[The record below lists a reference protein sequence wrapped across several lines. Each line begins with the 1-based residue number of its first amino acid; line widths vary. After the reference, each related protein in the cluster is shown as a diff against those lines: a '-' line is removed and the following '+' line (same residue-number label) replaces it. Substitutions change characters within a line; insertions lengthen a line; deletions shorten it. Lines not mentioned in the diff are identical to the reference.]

1 MGKRIGAIVAV
12 AVTLCS
18 AAVCRARDLGEILVE
33 KGLITP
39 EDLRQ
44 AREEEKQKVAAEES
58 RREMITAKLP
68 KWLDMIIPFGD
79 LRVRHEGFY
88 EDGLV
93 ARNRFRFRA
102 RVGLTV
108 APSEEASATFRLASG
123 DANDPISANQTF
135 NNVFTKKSVNF
146 DQ

>member
-1 MGKRIGAIVAV
+1 MCKRLVAIAAV
-12 AVTLCS
+12 ALTVWGTGKS
-18 AAVCRARDLGEILVE
+18 WASDLGEILVE

-39 EDLRQ
+39 EELRQ

-68 KWLDMIIPFGD
+68 KWLDMITPFGD

-108 APSEEASATFRLASG
+108 TPSEEASATFRLASG
-123 DANDPISANQTF
+123 DPNDP
-135 NNVFTKKSVNF
+135 
-146 DQ
+146 

>member
-1 MGKRIGAIVAV
+1 MCKRLMAIVAV
-12 AVTLCS
+12 AVTLWGAGIS
-18 AAVCRARDLGEILVE
+18 WARDLGEILVE

-68 KWLDMIIPFGD
+68 KWLDMITPFGD

-88 EDGLV
+88 ENGLV
-93 ARNRFRFRA
+93 ARTRFRVRA
-102 RVGLTV
+102 RLGVTV
-108 APSEEASATFRLASG
+108 TPRDEASATFR
-123 DANDPISANQTF
+123 
-135 NNVFTKKSVNF
+135 
-146 DQ
+146 